1 MWLKTFIEK
10 QIIKH
15 NTSCPFKIASYLDIH
30 VIEWDLHEEI
40 RGYYKYDRRNK
51 YIVINSNLSDE
62 WKRIVCAHELGHAL
76 LHPRLNTPFMR
87 KNTLFSIDKVER
99 EANLFAANLL
109 IPDENLFDSYIQMT
123 IFDIASLY
131 SVPVEL
137 VELKFKG
144 LF

>member
-10 QIIKH
+10 QIKKY
-15 NTSCPFKIASYLDIH
+15 NTSCPFKLANYLNIQ
-30 VIEWDLHEEI
+30 VIEYDLHEEI

-51 YIVINSNLSDE
+51 YIVINSNLTDE

-87 KNTLFSIDKVER
+87 KNTLFLIDKIER
-99 EANLFAANLL
+99 EANLFAAHLL
-109 IPDENLFDSYIQMT
+109 IPDENLFNFSEQTT
-123 IFDIASLY
+123 IYDIATLHN
-131 SVPVEL
+131 VPIEL
-137 VELKFKG
+137 VELKYKG